1 MDKGALRRAQ
11 LVSPFGVGAMS
22 VLVDGTSVITAGL
35 DHWFEHRDK
44 SRLVIEEYQEHDWR
58 LESRLRVNEFR
69 LAPDYRQKGQGE
81 CWFNSPRIT
90 FSALALLYLLQA
102 ARAPYSNNED
112 SSSVSRS
119 ATRSAG

>member
-44 SRLVIEEYQEHDWR
+44 SLLAIEEYQEHDWR

-69 LAPDYRQKGQGE
+69 G
-81 CWFNSPRIT
+81 
-90 FSALALLYLLQA
+90 
-102 ARAPYSNNED
+102 
-112 SSSVSRS
+112 SSELSVGDRVLV
-119 ATRSAG
+119 GGCG